1 MRGRDVTSLQRHDRG
16 GRAAL
21 RAETKESSDRNFAS
35 GVSTRDVRLI
45 RLKLPDRS
53 QMGRGKDF
61 RDRRRGYSDEMP
73 DQPPAFGRPPPR
85 SFDRPPPSRPVPTG
99 PERQAKVKW
108 FNGEKGFGFVELTD
122 GTGEAFLHISVVEAA
137 GHTALESGTT
147 LTVRVGQG
155 AKGPQITEITAVDA
169 STAEPRS
176 PRPGGGRPS
185 LDRPARGFERPT
197 GPAEDC
203 DGHVKW
209 YDPKKGFGFVAVEG
223 SKDVFIHRSVLAREG
238 ITELQEGQRIHMR
251 VVPGAKGL
259 EATSVEIKHEG

>member
-1 MRGRDVTSLQRHDRG
+1 M
-16 GRAAL
+16 
-21 RAETKESSDRNFAS
+21 
-35 GVSTRDVRLI
+35 
-45 RLKLPDRS
+45 
-53 QMGRGKDF
+53 
-61 RDRRRGYSDEMP
+61 
-73 DQPPAFGRPPPR
+73 
-85 SFDRPPPSRPVPTG
+85 PTG

-122 GTGEAFLHISVVEAA
+122 GTGEAFLHISVVEGA
-137 GHTALESGTT
+137 GHSALESGTT

-169 STAEPRS
+169 STAEPSSRG
-176 PRPGGGRPS
+176 PRPGGGGGGGGRPS
-185 LDRPARGFERPT
+185 FDRPPRSFDRAPT
-197 GPAEDC
+197 GPAEER
-203 DGHVKW
+203 DGQVKW

-259 EATSVEIKHEG
+259 EATSVELKHEG